1 MKASSMTV
9 DLPTLEATRELALRI
24 AAHLEPPLTIALEGT
39 LGAGK
44 TQWVRYVAGALGVPE
59 SEVTSPTY
67 VLLQQYTGRYKIFHF
82 DFYRLD
88 SEAEVWDLGI
98 DEYYEQSC
106 LVLIEWADKFPACLP
121 DDCLQFVLEQNG
133 EGERRARLTA
143 HGPRARRLLEK
154 I

>member
-9 DLPTLEATRELALRI
+9 DLPTLEATRELAQRI
-24 AAHLEPPLTIALEGT
+24 APHLEPPMTIALEGT

-44 TQWVRYVAGALGVPE
+44 TQWVRYMAGALGVQE
-59 SEVTSPTY
+59 ADVTSPTY
-67 VLLQQYTGRYKIFHF
+67 VLLQQYVGRYKIFHF

-106 LVLIEWADKFPACLP
+106 LVLIEWADKFPDCLP
-121 DDCLQFVLEQNG
+121 DNYVRCVLEQYG
-133 EGERRARLTA
+133 EGKRRAHLTA
-143 HGPRARRLLEK
+143 HGPRARRLLAQV
-154 I
+154 